1 MTGGLYENTRRQF
14 SSNEDFTKKISHSVF
29 VTNFPDYVNS
39 RDLWNKCSVYGT
51 VIDVFIP
58 NKKSKAG
65 KRFAFVRFIKVFNL
79 DRLVKNL
86 CTIWIGSY
94 HLFANQVR
102 YDRPQKPLN
111 PNTNVPQKYGS
122 KKDADHRNGST
133 GSHQKKGGVTS
144 YVSVVNGVT
153 PLVQPGNSLS
163 SAPALVL
170 DEECVVERDFSNCAM
185 GRVKSFDSITKL
197 QSLLVDEGF
206 VNVTLSYLGG
216 LWVMFECDKPDT
228 KRNLVNHVGINSW
241 FQVIQEVN

>member
-58 NKKSKAG
+58 NKKKEAG
-65 KRFAFVRFIKVFNL
+65 HRIGFV
-79 DRLVKNL
+79 
-86 CTIWIGSY
+86 
-94 HLFANQVR
+94 
-102 YDRPQKPLN
+102 
-111 PNTNVPQKYGS
+111 
-122 KKDADHRNGST
+122 

-144 YVSVVNGVT
+144 YVSIVNGVT

-206 VNVTLSYLGG
+206 VKCLHCSYLEACA
-216 LWVMFECDKPDT
+216 VMFDCLFLGINLIRKG
-228 KRNLVNHVGINSW
+228 NLVNLVGILLLVSRDTGTFLFGLCQCNER
-241 FQVIQEVN
+241 VVCG